1 MGHRASAEPSQRQL
15 RVGEEI
21 RHALSEILAREAF
34 RDPDLQEI
42 SVTVTE
48 VRPTPDLKVAT
59 AFVTPL
65 GGVDVEPTVAALNRA
80 SAFLRGR
87 LGHMIHLKFVPTLRF
102 EADRSFDAANR
113 IDALLRDPRVA
124 RDLGEHE
131 DEHED
136 GHEDG
141 HGDGQESRG
150 KDTDAGDAPRGGP
163 DDGKEA

>member
-34 RDPDLQEI
+34 RDPDLQGV

-65 GGVDVEPTVAALNRA
+65 GGVDVEPTVTALNRA
-80 SAFLRGR
+80 AGFLRGR

-102 EADRSFDAANR
+102 EADRSFEAANR
-113 IDALLRDPRVA
+113 IDSLLRDPRVA
-124 RDLGEHE
+124 RDLGEHGPE
-131 DEHED
+131 DED
-136 GHEDG
+136 DN
-141 HGDGQESRG
+141 RG
-150 KDTDAGDAPRGGP
+150 EGGNAGDVSPGKP